1 MLSFNLWGTTSAPPW
16 RLSEDKEER
25 MPAIA
30 NEISKGEYDLYL
42 LQELWDKDD
51 YELIANKIPTN
62 YMITYFD
69 VGDSCVDGLSK
80 IGYPAGNNIISC
92 LYIYHP
98 FVFFMP
104 FIKHPEYVSISTSLI
119 VRLRW
124 SCNRI

>member
-1 MLSFNLWGTTSAPPW
+1 MLSFNLWGTTSAPPL

-30 NEISKGEYDLYL
+30 NEISKGDYDLYL

-51 YELIANKIPTN
+51 YELIANKIPTD
-62 YMITYFD
+62 YMITEFD
-69 VGDSCVDGLSK
+69 VGDSCDDWGSR
-80 IGYPAGNNIISC
+80 IGHPAGYNILSC

-98 FVFFMP
+98 FVLP